1 MEAVQQAADRRE
13 RFVMAMALVG
23 AVSTL
28 THVLAWSVLSSFV
41 AGLNPVGVALMVAGP
56 VVSLAGFL
64 VGERDERR
72 QWPAV
77 VCVITFFLTG
87 ASWAVL
93 VGVSLINPAS

>member
-1 MEAVQQAADRRE
+1 MEAVQQAADWRE

-23 AVSTL
+23 AV
-28 THVLAWSVLSSFV
+28 
-41 AGLNPVGVALMVAGP
+41 
-56 VVSLAGFL
+56 
-64 VGERDERR
+64 
-72 QWPAV
+72 AV